1 MHTVYTQYAHIA
13 SVHTSPLPWLTGVVT
28 PINCLSLSPGFQLYT
43 PTETQTETFSAY
55 PQYCGPSISLGP
67 LRVLKSRHQSH
78 GCVIEGPVD
87 TEMLSSSASSSHQEQ
102 QFLLL
107 APAWNPSLMF
117 LHGFLGQVHHDP
129 PLAPPPPELFS
140 DSVHIGNLCT
150 WEEFLSLEALMNK
163 GESWWLNMASF
174 YFFGRGLE
182 WGFFLQ
188 YSLEDPT
195 VWSSRTHAAGQHK
208 TSSLYTL
215 HLLHAPT
222 HWSGSPNKL
231 PALEPWPSA
240 VAFLQRPRVRYS
252 PHTLSTVPLVFLLVA
267 DMVLTFGEKPG
278 PRQVLLAVDCIADFY
293 QDWSI
298 CFK

>member
-129 PLAPPPPELFS
+129 PLAPPPRTVLWQCAHRQPMYVRGVPILGGLNEQGRKLMAKYGLILFLWERTWVGFLSTILLRRSHSVKFS
-140 DSVHIGNLCT
+140 DPCCWSTQNFITIYPPPPSCPD
-150 WEEFLSLEALMNK
+150 SLE
-163 GESWWLNMASF
+163 W
-174 YFFGRGLE
+174 
-182 WGFFLQ
+182 
-188 YSLEDPT
+188 
-195 VWSSRTHAAGQHK
+195 
-208 TSSLYTL
+208 
-215 HLLHAPT
+215 
-222 HWSGSPNKL
+222 
-231 PALEPWPSA
+231 
-240 VAFLQRPRVRYS
+240 
-252 PHTLSTVPLVFLLVA
+252 
-267 DMVLTFGEKPG
+267 
-278 PRQVLLAVDCIADFY
+278 
-293 QDWSI
+293 
-298 CFK
+298 